1 MSKIITRIFG
11 GIGNQLFC
19 YAASRRLALANNVEL
34 VLDDVSG
41 FVYDHDYLR
50 HYQLDHFHI
59 PCRKAAPA
67 ERLEPFS
74 RVRRYLKRRIN
85 QSRPFEERAYIKQE
99 RIDFDS
105 RLLLIKPQGI
115 LYLEGYWQSEGYFKD
130 VETTIRQEL
139 QIKPPTDPANI
150 AMAERIRSHTAVAVH
165 VRFFD
170 EPQAIG
176 INNAPSDYYSRA
188 IAEMERRV
196 PNVHYYLFSDRP
208 DAARARIPLT
218 EPRMTTVG
226 HNKGDAL
233 AYADLWLMTQCNH
246 FIIANS
252 TFSWWGAWLA
262 KQPDKSV
269 IAPSFVMR
277 EGTMSWGFRGL
288 LPKNWVKL

>member
-1 MSKIITRIFG
+1 M
-11 GIGNQLFC
+11 
-19 YAASRRLALANNVEL
+19 
-34 VLDDVSG
+34 
-41 FVYDHDYLR
+41 
-50 HYQLDHFHI
+50 
-59 PCRKAAPA
+59 
-67 ERLEPFS
+67 
-74 RVRRYLKRRIN
+74 
-85 QSRPFEERAYIKQE
+85 
-99 RIDFDS
+99 
-105 RLLLIKPQGI
+105 

-139 QIKPPTDPANI
+139 QIKSPTDAANI
-150 AMAERIRSHTAVAVH
+150 AMAERIHSHTAVAVH

-196 PNVHYYLFSDRP
+196 PNAHYYLFSDRP
-208 DAARARIPLT
+208 DAAHTRIPLA
-218 EPRMTTVG
+218 ESRMTTVG

-233 AYADLWLMTQCNH
+233 AYADLWLMSHCNH

-262 KQPDKSV
+262 KQPDKLV
-269 IAPSFVMR
+269 IAPGFEMR

-288 LPKNWVKL
+288 LPDNWVKL